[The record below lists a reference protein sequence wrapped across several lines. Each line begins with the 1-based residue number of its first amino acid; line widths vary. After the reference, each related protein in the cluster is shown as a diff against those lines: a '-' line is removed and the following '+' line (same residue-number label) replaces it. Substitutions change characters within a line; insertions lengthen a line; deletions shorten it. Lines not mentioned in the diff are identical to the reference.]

1 MKLERDARGKTN
13 RSLTAK
19 LFMFALGSFGFGF
32 ALVPLYNVLCAVTR
46 QGDQSA
52 LARAA
57 VVTEHPDLA
66 RMVTVDFLTDV
77 AANGNWEFHPVV
89 KTMQVHPGQLYLTHF
104 YAHNLMGHET
114 VAQAVPDISPSKA
127 AAWFRKTECF
137 CFSPQHFGVNQER
150 VMPVRFFVDPALPKY
165 IDRLTLTYTFYD
177 SSTMIK
183 PEK

>member
-32 ALVPLYNVLCAVTR
+32 ALVPLYNVLCAVTG

-57 VVTEHPDLA
+57 VVTEHPDLT

>member
-32 ALVPLYNVLCAVTR
+32 ALVPLYNVLCAVTG

-57 VVTEHPDLA
+57 VVTEHPDLS
-66 RMVTVDFLTDV
+66 RMVTVDFLTEV

-104 YAHNLMGHET
+104 YAHNLMGHDT

-137 CFSPQHFGVNQER
+137 CFSPQHFGVNQQR

-183 PEK
+183 PER

>member
-32 ALVPLYNVLCAVTR
+32 ALVPLYNVLCAVTG

-104 YAHNLMGHET
+104 YAHNLMGHDT

-137 CFSPQHFGVNQER
+137 CFSPQRFGVNQER

>member
-32 ALVPLYNVLCAVTR
+32 ALVPLYNVLCAVTG